1 LFPGRTTP
9 GGRRAEIQA
18 QDANSRV
25 DGADAMKM
33 RAARMYGYHQPLR
46 LEEVDVPDI
55 GPEEVLVKVGGAG
68 MCRTDYQLIDGYF
81 DRGLAMDYPITPGHE
96 IAGWV
101 DGLGSAVPASAKLA
115 EGDQVVVFGP
125 WGDGA
130 CRQCHEGNEQLC
142 SHGTWA
148 GFGRHGGYQEYLP
161 VNYRYL
167 IKAAANGNLAPAN
180 LAPLTDAGL
189 TPYRGLQKLRA
200 GGHLAPG
207 RTLAVTGIGGLGSY
221 GVQYAKLLAGGATV
235 VAFGRSAEKLKTAVE
250 NGADHAVNVAQK
262 SVADVA
268 TELESLTGRAELD
281 AVLDCA
287 GAEESIRLAFSL
299 LAVEGAV
306 ASVGLI
312 GNRIDIPLFP
322 LVSREFTYYGS
333 FWGNFNDLTDV
344 LALAESGQIKDTITR
359 VRWEDV
365 NDTLNAIGRGD
376 VIGRAVIVYE

>member
-1 LFPGRTTP
+1 
-9 GGRRAEIQA
+9 
-18 QDANSRV
+18 
-25 DGADAMKM
+25 MKM

-46 LEEVDVPDI
+46 LEEVDVPHI
-55 GPEEVLVKVGGAG
+55 GTEEILVKVGGAG

-101 DGLGSAVPASAKLA
+101 DGVGAQVPASAALS

-142 SHGTWA
+142 AHGTWA
-148 GFGRHGGYQEYLP
+148 GFGRHGGYQEYVP
-161 VNYRYL
+161 VNYRYV
-167 IKAAANGNLAPAN
+167 IKVPADGALSPAN

-200 GGHLAPG
+200 GGHLGPG

-221 GVQYAKLLAGGATV
+221 GVQYAKLLGGGATV
-235 VAFGRSAEKLKTAVE
+235 VAFGRHDEKLRAAVVT
-250 NGADHAVNVAQK
+250 GADHAINVGDK
-262 SVADVA
+262 SSAAVAE
-268 TELESLTGRAELD
+268 ELESLTGRAELD

-287 GAEESIRLAFSL
+287 GAEESIQLAFGL

-312 GNRIDIPLFP
+312 GNKIDIPLFP

-333 FWGNFNDLTDV
+333 FWGNFNDLTEV
-344 LALAESGQIKDTITR
+344 LALAQAGQITDSVTQ

-365 NDTLNAIGRGD
+365 NETLDAIGRGD
-376 VIGRAVIVYE
+376 VLGRAVIVYD